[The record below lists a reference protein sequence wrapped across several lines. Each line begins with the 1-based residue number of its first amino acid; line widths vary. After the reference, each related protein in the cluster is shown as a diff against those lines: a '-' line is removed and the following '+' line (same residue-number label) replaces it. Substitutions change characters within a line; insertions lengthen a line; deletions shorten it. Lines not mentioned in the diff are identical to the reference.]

1 MRAVVCASLLF
12 LTASAAIAQ
21 DFPKRPITMI
31 VPFAAGGPTDTV
43 ARVTAE
49 NMGRLLGQQVIVENV
64 AGAGGTL
71 GSNRVV
77 RAEPDGYTLLLHHL
91 GLATAVTLYRKL
103 PFDPTTDLK
112 PVGVVSD
119 ANMAII
125 ARPDYPPNTLA
136 EVIADIKARG
146 DHVTFAHSGLGAASQ
161 LCGMLFMAAV
171 QKQMNV
177 VPFRG
182 GGPVLQALMG
192 KQIDLGCEQATTAAP
207 LVQANSVKSY
217 AVTSAKRLPSM
228 PNVPTS
234 AEAGLTGMEISV
246 WHGIYVP
253 AKTPDPIVQVLTKA
267 LAEALKSPAL
277 ASRFADIATDPT
289 PDKATPQILRETL
302 KSEIDRWRPMI
313 TAVGQYAD

>member
-1 MRAVVCASLLF
+1 LLF

-136 EVIADIKARG
+136 EVIADITARG

-228 PNVPTS
+228 PDVPTS
-234 AEAGLTGMEISV
+234 AEAGLAGMEISV